1 MKEKIMK
8 LLIKFILLTS
18 LYNAALGVWGGTIY
32 LFMKHIHY
40 TYADINIFLAIF
52 GVVTFFAE
60 LPSGIL
66 ADKFGRINVFIS
78 SCVTR
83 SIGLFFLFFDTG
95 NGWFLCISGILT
107 ALGDSLYSGTLDS
120 WFVDKAK
127 VINPNY
133 QIDHVF
139 SLTTSLST
147 AVSLLTGFVGAQ
159 FLANIN
165 LGYPILA
172 GAILL
177 LCPIPFAWGER
188 KFEHPAQL
196 KSQNFRHAFK
206 AKLPNLK
213 SIKDIVRNNKTFFC
227 YSLAFLPITLI
238 STGPYN
244 QWQLFFQ
251 QGLKTVQTGWIL
263 VGVNLLGIFGA
274 YIAGYLL
281 KIKRQIVLLTWLTIV
296 NAGTIIFAATVGLKI
311 LAIMLF
317 LIHVL
322 FTSSDE
328 VVRYTILHQQISG
341 SKRTT
346 LISLNNTLNA
356 AATLLVLGINGWL
369 SDVYSIGVAWTITAI
384 LGLLLTTMGYLI
396 ISRIFKQKMAATAAD
411 DG

>member
-1 MKEKIMK
+1 M
-8 LLIKFILLTS
+8 
-18 LYNAALGVWGGTIY
+18 
-32 LFMKHIHY
+32 
-40 TYADINIFLAIF
+40 
-52 GVVTFFAE
+52 
-60 LPSGIL
+60 
-66 ADKFGRINVFIS
+66 
-78 SCVTR
+78 
-83 SIGLFFLFFDTG
+83 
-95 NGWFLCISGILT
+95 
-107 ALGDSLYSGTLDS
+107 
-120 WFVDKAK
+120 
-127 VINPNY
+127 
-133 QIDHVF
+133 
-139 SLTTSLST
+139 
-147 AVSLLTGFVGAQ
+147 
-159 FLANIN
+159 
-165 LGYPILA
+165 
-172 GAILL
+172 
-177 LCPIPFAWGER
+177 
-188 KFEHPAQL
+188 
-196 KSQNFRHAFK
+196 
-206 AKLPNLK
+206 
-213 SIKDIVRNNKTFFC
+213 
-227 YSLAFLPITLI
+227 
-238 STGPYN
+238 
-244 QWQLFFQ
+244 
-251 QGLKTVQTGWIL
+251 
-263 VGVNLLGIFGA
+263 GVNLLGIFGA